1 MKQIGYLRTLT
12 AKLLCA
18 VFSFG
23 LLGMARGLDEG
34 LISTTVAQPSFI
46 HEFHLED
53 ADLSASE
60 KANRLSNI
68 TSMVHIGSIPGAI
81 FAFIMCEHVGMLW
94 TMRQLCVMWAAGVI
108 IVITAAGSI
117 GQVYAGRFI
126 MGLGIGQAGVVV
138 PIYLSEVATPTLRGL
153 MVGTFATSEY
163 MGIMIGYFSSWGT
176 TMHISNNS
184 SKQWIIPQSVQIMV
198 AGILLLSSFSCE
210 ESPRYLCKAGRFAEG
225 TRALSRLWNLPI
237 HDPRIQREFEGILN
251 QLGDT
256 PAGTSIQRLGRAL
269 KQLVTDK
276 SNPSRLAFLAIT
288 QLLSQWSGATSVTTY
303 APKLFSLLGETGQSQ
318 KLLCTAILGAVKF
331 VASLICTVFL
341 IDYTGRKRPLITGI
355 IIQFIAM
362 LYIAIYLTVALPS
375 THPIHSKAEHDAV
388 IVAIICLYLTGVG
401 WALGW
406 NSIQYLINAE
416 IFPLSVRT
424 VGSSVLMCFHFAN
437 RYGLSKAVPS
447 MLLEDGLRPEGTFW
461 LFAAVTIL
469 GLLWVWMRL
478 PETARRNLEEANI
491 LIS

>member
-81 FAFIMCEHVGMLW
+81 FAFIMCEHVGILW

-163 MGIMIGYFSSWGT
+163 MGIMIGVSIHLPPATETTLKAMDNPTVCPDNGCWHSSAF
-176 TMHISNNS
+176 
-184 SKQWIIPQSVQIMV
+184 II
-198 AGILLLSSFSCE
+198 
-210 ESPRYLCKAGRFAEG
+210 
-225 TRALSRLWNLPI
+225 
-237 HDPRIQREFEGILN
+237 
-251 QLGDT
+251 
-256 PAGTSIQRLGRAL
+256 
-269 KQLVTDK
+269 
-276 SNPSRLAFLAIT
+276 FL
-288 QLLSQWSGATSVTTY
+288 
-303 APKLFSLLGETGQSQ
+303 
-318 KLLCTAILGAVKF
+318 
-331 VASLICTVFL
+331 
-341 IDYTGRKRPLITGI
+341 
-355 IIQFIAM
+355 
-362 LYIAIYLTVALPS
+362 
-375 THPIHSKAEHDAV
+375 
-388 IVAIICLYLTGVG
+388 
-401 WALGW
+401 
-406 NSIQYLINAE
+406 
-416 IFPLSVRT
+416 
-424 VGSSVLMCFHFAN
+424 
-437 RYGLSKAVPS
+437 
-447 MLLEDGLRPEGTFW
+447 
-461 LFAAVTIL
+461 
-469 GLLWVWMRL
+469 
-478 PETARRNLEEANI
+478 
-491 LIS
+491 

>member
-81 FAFIMCEHVGMLW
+81 FAFIMCEHVGILW

-256 PAGTSIQRLGRAL
+256 PAGTSIQCLGRAL

-331 VASLICTVFL
+331 VASLICT
-341 IDYTGRKRPLITGI
+341 
-355 IIQFIAM
+355 
-362 LYIAIYLTVALPS
+362 
-375 THPIHSKAEHDAV
+375 
-388 IVAIICLYLTGVG
+388 
-401 WALGW
+401 
-406 NSIQYLINAE
+406 
-416 IFPLSVRT
+416 
-424 VGSSVLMCFHFAN
+424 
-437 RYGLSKAVPS
+437 
-447 MLLEDGLRPEGTFW
+447 
-461 LFAAVTIL
+461 
-469 GLLWVWMRL
+469 
-478 PETARRNLEEANI
+478 
-491 LIS
+491 

>member
-1 MKQIGYLRTLT
+1 MKQISLLQTLT
-12 AKLLCA
+12 VKLLCA

-53 ADLSASE
+53 TDLSAVE

-68 TSMVHIGSIPGAI
+68 TAMVHIGSIPGALL
-81 FAFIMCEHVGMLW
+81 AFIMCEHVGMLW
-94 TMRQLCVMWAAGVI
+94 TMRQLCIMWMAGVV

-138 PIYLSEVATPTLRGL
+138 PIYLSEVAVPSLRGL
-153 MVGTFATSEY
+153 LVCTFATSEY
-163 MGIMIGYFSSWGT
+163 MGIMIGYFASWGT

-184 SKQWIIPQSVQIMV
+184 SKQWIIPQSIQIIV

-210 ESPRYLCKAGRFAEG
+210 ESPRHLCKAGRFADG
-225 TRALSRLWNLPI
+225 TRALSRLWNVPI
-237 HDPRIQREFEGILN
+237 HDPRIQNEFQCILN
-251 QLGDT
+251 QLDDA
-256 PAGTSIQRLGRAL
+256 PAGTSVQRLGRSL
-269 KQLVTDK
+269 KLLITDK
-276 SNPSRLAFLAIT
+276 SNRSKLAFLGIT
-288 QLLSQWSGATSVTTY
+288 QLLSQWSGPTSITTY

-318 KLLCTAILGAVKF
+318 KLLRTAILGAVKF
-331 VASLICTVFL
+331 IASLVCTVFL
-341 IDYTGRKRPLITGI
+341 IDYTGRKRPLIAGI

-362 LYIAIYLTVALPS
+362 LYIAIYLTVSLPS
-375 THPIHSKAEHDAV
+375 TDPVQSNALHDAAIFA
-388 IVAIICLYLTGVG
+388 IVCLYLTGVG

-416 IFPLSVRT
+416 VLPLSVRT
-424 VGSSVLMCFHFAN
+424 VGSSILMCFHFAN
-437 RYGLSKAVPS
+437 RYGLTKAVPS
-447 MLLEDGLRPEGTFW
+447 MLLDSGLRPEGTFW
-461 LFAAVTIL
+461 LFTAVTLL

-478 PETARRNLEEANI
+478 PETARRNLEEAN
-491 LIS
+491 LLVS